1 MTELPKPA
9 APKRERKTRRTHKN
23 SRDGCPNCRSKR
35 IKCTEELP
43 SCGNCLKKG
52 YRCGYLEFP
61 PEKLEIIRKKNE
73 IKHAKTED
81 SDFMTSTPLQTN
93 LSEGGVGLAKSEGSI
108 VDTWTGQPKKHR
120 ASITIRRRKS
130 SPGLSV
136 PNMSSLRS
144 DTYQKTLKV
153 MTEGSKSPSSAAKR
167 NKGNDFMFHWGVNHT
182 RSPKPVSKE
191 ELFYGTSEYIEH
203 LFRSPQVDE
212 FSPALTGSNLQTPAN
227 IDHAESLGHVDPNHV
242 KNEHDLNG
250 LHLQAPPISS
260 MDILLRSKMLPSS
273 KIVHRTF
280 LKQKLPPHL
289 QNMKLENTLK
299 MVRDGNFHLKAVTNH
314 VPQATISPVWS
325 EQQGQNFWVI
335 VLKQAMVLDLYFKY
349 FIDKSVNILM
359 RASKAVVNG
368 DIDVSVLPAT
378 TSGSS
383 SPSDSPSPELKFF
396 YTKED
401 LHLLTCKSYVTYG
414 RLVRE
419 LRESINKYHNE
430 YPAKISLY
438 WAWACYINLDADF
451 NTFCIMIR
459 GTLLLIHNVI
469 MEAQSLAEV
478 SSAIRQEIMLIND
491 FVHAT
496 KFPDYL
502 FDVILDLAANFRTY
516 QQLVGGFISRYENG
530 ETFNDDLTKVLR
542 DPLFRHECHELDK
555 FITSCQTHYY
565 PKFAGINNY
574 YKERKNL
581 PQDTNA
587 FFVSPKL
594 VFEMAYDWFRIYPGD
609 KMSLNSENDPLKRT
623 LYFFYHALAK
633 SLAHVFSLFKSLL
646 FVDVCNIMFTKVGMP
661 LSDFDPHGRPLYA
674 PFEPLARGL
683 IKTIKFFENRL
694 RLYCYHLENS
704 DILQNE
710 FVNAVDDEPP
720 TNWSHR
726 DIVHLVSPKVAVLE
740 HQLSSVSTQIV
751 SAENYA
757 FFPRILNDEV
767 SSILIRTET
776 ERQMYALK
784 NEPYQFDWQ
793 LGLLNHDF
801 NPTSV
806 ISRFVNTRNHE
817 LHTQP
822 SPSLEVIRAQI
833 NELIRSRDEIQKAS
847 ERT

>member
-1 MTELPKPA
+1 
-9 APKRERKTRRTHKN
+9 
-23 SRDGCPNCRSKR
+23 
-35 IKCTEELP
+35 
-43 SCGNCLKKG
+43 
-52 YRCGYLEFP
+52 
-61 PEKLEIIRKKNE
+61 
-73 IKHAKTED
+73 
-81 SDFMTSTPLQTN
+81 
-93 LSEGGVGLAKSEGSI
+93 
-108 VDTWTGQPKKHR
+108 
-120 ASITIRRRKS
+120 
-130 SPGLSV
+130 
-136 PNMSSLRS
+136 
-144 DTYQKTLKV
+144 

-359 RASKAVVNG
+359 RASEAVVNG

-594 VFEMAYDWFRIYPGD
+594 VFEMA
-609 KMSLNSENDPLKRT
+609 
-623 LYFFYHALAK
+623 
-633 SLAHVFSLFKSLL
+633 
-646 FVDVCNIMFTKVGMP
+646 
-661 LSDFDPHGRPLYA
+661 
-674 PFEPLARGL
+674 
-683 IKTIKFFENRL
+683 
-694 RLYCYHLENS
+694 